1 MAGRQRLHAAADIC
15 ECGEGS
21 KPQLR
26 GCLIHTIPSRGKR
39 QSICVDVQAAR
50 ALLHGRAQCPSNGP
64 SQLGL
69 SCRVAYRQG
78 ARKDLPGI
86 GHPLQTEGK
95 TRCETVD
102 MRTNQ
107 LHMLTRYRMDL

>member
-1 MAGRQRLHAAADIC
+1 MAERDAQATARRSLDCLAA
-15 ECGEGS
+15 
-21 KPQLR
+21 
-26 GCLIHTIPSRGKR
+26 
-39 QSICVDVQAAR
+39 
-50 ALLHGRAQCPSNGP
+50 
-64 SQLGL
+64 
-69 SCRVAYRQG
+69 VAYRYT